1 MKAINQQSAPEP
13 TASPTAA
20 AIQLCTGE
28 VMHRRFRPAKNTFR
42 YGVFFIRI
50 PIRALMNR
58 QAVACSR
65 FFSHNR
71 FNLLSFFDSDH
82 GDGQQTPTAWLDGL
96 LRSEGITDACGEI
109 WLQCFPRVLGYVFNP
124 VSFWFCHRSDGS
136 LRAVVCEVRNT
147 FGEKHLYLL
156 EHGDTLENGQELYA
170 RKIFHVSP
178 FCEVC
183 GTYRFRFLQHQQ
195 TISTSTHKRH
205 IARIDYA
212 DEQGIVLMTS
222 ISGLEQA
229 MTDQRIWQVMFRY
242 PLMTIAV
249 VFRIHLQALRLWLK
263 RVPFFSKPTPPS
275 QEVSR

>member
-1 MKAINQQSAPEP
+1 
-13 TASPTAA
+13 
-20 AIQLCTGE
+20 
-28 VMHRRFRPAKNTFR
+28 MHRRIRPAKNTFR

-50 PIRALMNR
+50 PIRSLMNR
-58 QAVACSR
+58 QPVVSSR

-82 GDGQQTPTAWLDGL
+82 GDGQQTLTAWLDRL
-96 LRSEGITDACGEI
+96 LRSEGINDACGEI

-124 VSFWFCHRSDGS
+124 VSFWFCHRNDGS
-136 LRAVVCEVRNT
+136 LRAIVCEVCNT

-178 FCEVC
+178 FCQVS

-222 ISGLEQA
+222 ISGLEQD

-249 VFRIHLQALRLWLK
+249 VFRIHFQALRLWLK

>member
-1 MKAINQQSAPEP
+1 
-13 TASPTAA
+13 
-20 AIQLCTGE
+20 
-28 VMHRRFRPAKNTFR
+28 
-42 YGVFFIRI
+42 
-50 PIRALMNR
+50 MNR
-58 QAVACSR
+58 QPVVSSR

-82 GDGQQTPTAWLDGL
+82 GDGQQTLTAWLDRL
-96 LRSEGITDACGEI
+96 LRSEGINDACGEI

-124 VSFWFCHRSDGS
+124 VSFWFCHRNDGS
-136 LRAVVCEVRNT
+136 LRAIVCEVCNT

-178 FCEVC
+178 FCQVS

-222 ISGLEQA
+222 ISGLEQD

-249 VFRIHLQALRLWLK
+249 VFRIHFQALRLWLK